1 MPGEI
6 RFCAIAHQLCSFH
19 EGRLPC
25 VKIYPLGFRYI
36 DTPETIGFCGLAGY
50 LFTAM
55 FQQITS
61 EGISTHMQQRSFYRV
76 SVPHGAA
83 GFCALIVQ
91 DGKKVNLAIQNIS
104 LGGVCLYGSDPLIDT
119 FQANQTIE
127 DAVFSLGEYL
137 EFEADI
143 FIVAKSMQKM
153 QRGLMDSDVMKLH
166 ARFDNLSPAKSV
178 ELQRTIYQME
188 MIAQHPGAAAV
199 PRIIV
204 IKR

>member
-1 MPGEI
+1 
-6 RFCAIAHQLCSFH
+6 
-19 EGRLPC
+19 
-25 VKIYPLGFRYI
+25 
-36 DTPETIGFCGLAGY
+36 
-50 LFTAM
+50 
-55 FQQITS
+55 
-61 EGISTHMQQRSFYRV
+61 MQQRSFYRV

-153 QRGLMDSDVMKLH
+153 QRGLMDGDVMKLH
-166 ARFDNLSPAKSV
+166 VRFDNLPPAKSV

-188 MIAQHPGAAAV
+188 MSAQHPGAAAV
-199 PRIIV
+199 PRVIV